1 MISIGRVV
9 CLRGRSIQ
17 YERND
22 TSSPLVDLLSDKAG
36 RAATREGIS
45 TESI

>member
-1 MISIGRVV
+1 MISIGRVM
-9 CLRGRSIQ
+9 CLRGRIIQ

-22 TSSPLVDLLSDKAG
+22 NSTPLVYLLSDKAG